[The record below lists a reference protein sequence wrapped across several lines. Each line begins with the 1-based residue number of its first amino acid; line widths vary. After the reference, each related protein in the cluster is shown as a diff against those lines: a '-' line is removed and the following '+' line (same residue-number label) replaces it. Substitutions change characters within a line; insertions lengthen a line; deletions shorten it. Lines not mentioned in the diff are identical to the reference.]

1 VSRPW
6 TEEEDI
12 ELLRHCL
19 RLDALARTD
28 AMDAAIAWK
37 LKRSRAAVRSR
48 RYTLAGVLRQEA
60 PRWPMQRINRAL
72 LLREAGL
79 SLTAIAKEI
88 GTTRCAVSGQL
99 HRLRR
104 KQSRGDPVMPG
115 GGRAAARK
123 ER

>member
-19 RLDALARTD
+19 RLDTLAHTD

-37 LKRSRAAVRSR
+37 LKRSRTAVRTR
-48 RYTLAGVLRQEA
+48 RYTLAGMLRQEA
-60 PRWPMQRINRAL
+60 TRWPVQRLNRAL

-79 SLTAIAKEI
+79 SLTAIGREL
-88 GTTRCAVSGQL
+88 GVSRSAVSGQL
-99 HRLRR
+99 HRQRR
-104 KQSRGDPVMPG
+104 KNRGNGPVIG
-115 GGRAAARK
+115 G
-123 ER
+123 